1 MTIKIELSD
10 AVETASGKALAIHEG
25 YDEGWWDRIP
35 PDSGLDLKYKT
46 LAKIAI
52 TAALEAMVKEG
63 TACLAYGQITS
74 DNEGDYWTACDEWRT
89 GDFPALIVRLGG
101 KP

>member
-1 MTIKIELSD
+1 MTIKIEISD
-10 AVETASGKALAIHEG
+10 AARQAFRCAYIPALAKVSWAEKSPA
-25 YDEGWWDRIP
+25 EKAE
-35 PDSGLDLKYKT
+35 LDCEALG
-46 LAKIAI
+46 IAF

>member
-1 MTIKIELSD
+1 MTIKIELLDSVIEAFRNSD
-10 AVETASGKALAIHEG
+10 RELFEEIS
-25 YDEGWWDRIP
+25 DEEIRYG
-35 PDSGLDLKYKT
+35 
-46 LAKIAI
+46 I
-52 TAALEAMVKEG
+52 TAALEAMVEEG

-89 GDFPALIVRLGG
+89 GDFPALIIRLGD

>member
-1 MTIKIELSD
+1 MTLKIELS
-10 AVETASGKALAIHEG
+10 EKAKAAM
-25 YDEGWWDRIP
+25 
-35 PDSGLDLKYKT
+35 S
-46 LAKIAI
+46 AKIICRSGECGLSNFDAAI
-52 TAALEAMVKEG
+52 TAALKAMVKEG

-89 GDFPALIVRLGG
+89 GDFPALIIRLGD